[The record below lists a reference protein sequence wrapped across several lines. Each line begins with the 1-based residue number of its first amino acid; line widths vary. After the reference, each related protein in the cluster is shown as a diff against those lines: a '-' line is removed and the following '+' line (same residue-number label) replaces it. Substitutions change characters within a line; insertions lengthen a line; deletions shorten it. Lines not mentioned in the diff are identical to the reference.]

1 MGALAIS
8 VFISAIV
15 NSYDRTPK
23 DIPLGIDEVK
33 LADRDSRDTATQIQ
47 TRSCVIEYV
56 SNCSMK
62 MNFLNLLKISLEEE
76 AHMARRCVK
85 NTVDL
90 IACEGR
96 LVSRYSFYDI

>member
-1 MGALAIS
+1 
-8 VFISAIV
+8 
-15 NSYDRTPK
+15 
-23 DIPLGIDEVK
+23 
-33 LADRDSRDTATQIQ
+33 
-47 TRSCVIEYV
+47 
-56 SNCSMK
+56 MK

-76 AHMARRCVK
+76 AHMTRRCVK